1 MSANGRFSKA
11 GESRGYKAGSLAWL
25 LRFRFGDGLYEGFH
39 LRTLE
44 GQMMLA
50 DLLSYG
56 LLISVFV
63 VTGLRMF
70 VEKPN
75 KLVEVPDF
83 RWKKSPGSKR

>member
-11 GESRGYKAGSLAWL
+11 GESRGYIAARLAWL
-25 LRFRFGDGLYEGFH
+25 LRFMFGDGLYKGFH

-44 GQMMLA
+44 AQMLA

-56 LLISVFV
+56 LLVSVFV

-75 KLVEVPDF
+75 KLVEVPSF
-83 RWKKSPGSKR
+83 RRKRSPRPKR

>member
-1 MSANGRFSKA
+1 
-11 GESRGYKAGSLAWL
+11 
-25 LRFRFGDGLYEGFH
+25 
-39 LRTLE
+39 
-44 GQMMLA
+44 MLA

-75 KLVEVPDF
+75 KLVEVPNF
-83 RWKKSPGSKR
+83 RWKRSPRPKR